1 MSDRELEMQEDD
13 NLVTEEEVTLEIAG
27 YRAVDDSE
35 LEEARS
41 RKVKESDIDDD
52 DTAVSYT
59 HLTLPT
65 SDLV

>member
-35 LEEARS
+35 LCLL
-41 RKVKESDIDDD
+41 
-52 DTAVSYT
+52 YT
-59 HLTLPT
+59 SP
-65 SDLV
+65 SPRD